1 MSADQATIELPQSPT
16 EEPLIADSTP
26 PKNRPRSEAHASDPQ
41 PAPISKSVSFAVHAV
56 FFLSGAASL
65 ICEVVW
71 FKQLQFIL
79 GSSTFATSVV
89 VASFFL
95 GLGLGSWYCGR
106 RVDGWGHLLRNY
118 AWLELALAALS
129 ATVTLALAMSATW
142 IEWLAPWLA
151 LDSPARMPLM
161 IALSVICLMPP
172 TTLMGATLP
181 VLAKY
186 LVRRRGD
193 LAARIGKLYG
203 LNTLGAACG
212 CFLVGFFLIG
222 YFGVIQA
229 AMFGTG
235 IYLLIAVAVGVM
247 AGATAGSPS
256 SAPESTHDTAGQASS
271 GTQLQASNVTH
282 PETSQ
287 SNPCPLVI
295 IFAVTGFASIAYE
308 VLWFRLLTNFS
319 IQSVYAFS
327 GMLSVYLLGLVIGA
341 FVCSRWL
348 APKKDK
354 LLSYF
359 ARVQLLIA
367 VTAMI
372 SLGLLGRSSNI
383 LHAIGKV
390 QRWLGID
397 EFMFTA
403 FSGTSSF
410 LFLALVVLL
419 LPATLIGISFPLAS
433 ELTVHRINRL
443 GRRLGLLYGLNTLGG
458 VFGSLVVGFVLLP
471 LLGSQMS
478 FLIVVT
484 LSMLL
489 FVAIVLSQSSLR
501 RQGWLYREGA
511 ITAAVLVG
519 MAFYLGPDYLKK
531 SQTAYV
537 GAEVLDFR
545 ETKDAT
551 FLVLNYESDITQPYQ
566 QILVNGKSFA
576 NNSPP
581 GRRYMS
587 VLAHLPALLHEEPK
601 EAVVIAIGTGT
612 TVGCLTLHPTIDTL
626 WAVDISQD
634 VFDFAQHFVPLN
646 HDFVNSPKV
655 RTVAADG
662 RHFLLC
668 TDRRFDVLTFEPPP
682 PNDAGVVNLYSR
694 DFYRLARRRMA
705 PGGIVCQWIP
715 LDLPRGDLSRMLIQ
729 SMMAEFPHV
738 SLWISNRCE
747 GIAIASEQPLR
758 IDVDRL
764 RRRMSHPA
772 LQNDMAAYALGQ
784 PEQLLATFFA
794 ADEDLA
800 RFVGD
805 VPTITDNRPRVEYF
819 SHYERK
825 KLRYDEILKY
835 RTPVDAYLTSSDTL
849 NRQRLAQAIDVHTDV
864 LFAHELRTDHQYAA
878 ARRRLE
884 RAAAQ
889 SPGNPYVSYLL
900 DLLDQEQ
907 ERYAAAQ

>member
-1 MSADQATIELPQSPT
+1 MSADQAIIELPEPL
-16 EEPLIADSTP
+16 EEPSIADVTP
-26 PKNRPRSEAHASDPQ
+26 PKTETRSEDRPVRAQ
-41 PAPISKSVSFAVHAV
+41 PAPISKTMSRCVHAV

-118 AWLELALAALS
+118 AWLELALATVSAL
-129 ATVTLALAMSATW
+129 VTLTLAMSATW
-142 IEWLAPWLA
+142 IEWLAPYLA

-161 IALSVICLMPP
+161 IALSVICLTPP

-181 VLAKY
+181 VLTKY
-186 LVRRRGD
+186 LVRQRGE
-193 LAARIGKLYG
+193 LASRIGKLYG

-229 AMFGTG
+229 AMIGTG
-235 IYLLIAVAVGVM
+235 IYLLIAVVAGIM
-247 AGATAGSPS
+247 ARATVESPS
-256 SAPESTHDTAGQASS
+256 GALEEIEEEHGSAEQTSSDTHSELQQVNSS
-271 GTQLQASNVTH
+271 A
-282 PETSQ
+282 
-287 SNPCPLVI
+287 LVA
-295 IFAVTGFASIAYE
+295 IFALTGFASIAYE

-341 FVCSRWL
+341 FICSRWL
-348 APKKDK
+348 APRKDK

-367 VTAMI
+367 ATAMI

-383 LHAIGKV
+383 LKGIGDV

-397 EFMFTA
+397 DWMFSA

-443 GRRLGLLYGLNTLGG
+443 GHRLGLLYGLNTLGG
-458 VFGSLVVGFVLLP
+458 VCGSLVIGFVLLP
-471 LLGSQMS
+471 LLGSQTS
-478 FLIVVT
+478 FLLVVA

-489 FVAIVLSQSSLR
+489 FVAIVLTQSGLR

-519 MAFYLGPDYLKK
+519 MAFYLGSDYLKK
-531 SQTAYV
+531 SQTAYI
-537 GAEVLDFR
+537 GAEVMAFR

-551 FLVLNYESDITQPYQ
+551 FLVLNYSSDITQPYQ

-587 VLAHLPALLHEEPK
+587 ALAHLPALLHKEPK

-634 VFDFAQHFVPLN
+634 VFDFAPYFVPLN

-729 SMMAEFPHV
+729 SMMAEFPYV

-747 GIAIASEQPLR
+747 GIAIASEHPLK
-758 IDVDRL
+758 IDVDKL
-764 RRRMSHPA
+764 RQRMAHPQ
-772 LQNDMAAYALGQ
+772 LQEDMAAYALGQ

-794 ADEDLA
+794 AYEDLA
-800 RFVGD
+800 KFVGD
-805 VPTITDNRPRVEYF
+805 VPSVTDNRPRVEYF

-825 KLRYDEILKY
+825 QLRYDEMLKY
-835 RTPVDAYLTSSDTL
+835 RTPVDKYLTSNETL
-849 NRQRLAQAIDVHTDV
+849 DRERLKQAIDVHTDV
-864 LFAHELRTDHQYAA
+864 LYAHELRTDHEYDA
-878 ARRRLE
+878 ARERLR
-884 RAAAQ
+884 RAASL

-907 ERYAAAQ
+907 QRFEATD

>member
-1 MSADQATIELPQSPT
+1 MTVDLAPVVLPDPLLVDLPVAVATPADTSSQA
-16 EEPLIADSTP
+16 
-26 PKNRPRSEAHASDPQ
+26 
-41 PAPISKSVSFAVHAV
+41 APIPKAVLRGVYAV

-89 VASFFL
+89 VASFFS
-95 GLGLGSWYCGR
+95 GLGLGSWLCGR
-106 RVDGWGHLLRNY
+106 RVDRWQHLLRSY
-118 AWLELALAALS
+118 AYLELALATLS
-129 ATVTLALAMSATW
+129 VLVTLALSQSAVW

-151 LDSPARMPLM
+151 LESPARTPLM
-161 IALSVICLMPP
+161 IALGLVCLLPP

-186 LVRRRGD
+186 FVRQQGQ
-193 LAARIGKLYG
+193 LAQRIGLLYG

-212 CFLVGFFLIG
+212 CFLVGFVLIG
-222 YFGVIQA
+222 YFGVIQS
-229 AMFGTG
+229 AMFAAA
-235 IYLLIAVAVGVM
+235 IYLLIAMAAGVM
-247 AGATAGSPS
+247 AWVVAKPASGGWEVAGDSAVDVTSGEISPGIRQFNP
-256 SAPESTHDTAGQASS
+256 SA
-271 GTQLQASNVTH
+271 
-282 PETSQ
+282 
-287 SNPCPLVI
+287 LVV
-295 IFAVTGFASIAYE
+295 IFACSGFASIAYE

-341 FVCSRWL
+341 LICSRFL
-348 APKKDK
+348 APNKTR
-354 LLSYF
+354 LLDYF
-359 ARVQLLIA
+359 ARIQLLIA
-367 VTAMI
+367 VTAII
-372 SLGLLGRSSNI
+372 SLALLGRSQNI
-383 LHAIGKV
+383 LEAAGAA
-390 QRWLGID
+390 QRWLGI
-397 EFMFTA
+397 EELMFTV

-410 LFLALVVLL
+410 LVLALVVLL

-433 ELTVHRINRL
+433 ELTIDRVNSL

-458 VFGSLVVGFVLLP
+458 VFGSLVTGFFLLP
-471 LLGSQMS
+471 LLGSQLS
-478 FLIVVT
+478 FLLIVL

-489 FVAIVLSQSSLR
+489 FVATVVTQPALR
-501 RQGWLYREGA
+501 RKGWLLREGA
-511 ITAAVLVG
+511 VTAALLIGVT
-519 MAFYLGPDYLKK
+519 FFLGSDYLKQ
-531 SQTAYV
+531 SQTAYI

-551 FLVLNYESDITQPYQ
+551 FLVLNYQSDITQPYQ

-587 VLAHLPALLHEEPK
+587 MLAHLPALLHKEPK

-612 TVGCLTLHPTIDTL
+612 TVGCLTLHPTIDRL

-634 VFDFAQHFVPLN
+634 VFDFAPHFVPLN

-705 PGGIVCQWIP
+705 PDGIVCQWIP
-715 LDLPRGDLSRMLIQ
+715 LDLPRGDLSRMLIR
-729 SMMAEFPHV
+729 SMMDEFPHV

-747 GIAIASEQPLR
+747 GIAIGSTHPLK
-758 IDVDRL
+758 IDVDEL
-764 RRRMSHPA
+764 RRRMAHPE
-772 LQNDMAAYALGQ
+772 LHEDLAAYALGR
-784 PEQLLATFFA
+784 PEELLATFFA
-794 ADEDLA
+794 ADDDLA

-805 VPTITDNRPRVEYF
+805 VPSVTDNRPRVEYF
-819 SHYERK
+819 NLYNRQQ
-825 KLRYDEILKY
+825 LRYDEMIKH
-835 RTPVDAYLTSSDTL
+835 RTPIDRYLTKNETL
-849 NRQRLAQAIDVHTDV
+849 DRDLLRRSVDLHTEV
-864 LFAHELRTDHQYAA
+864 LFAHELRADHEYDR
-878 ARRRLE
+878 ARERLRRAITLD
-884 RAAAQ
+884 
-889 SPGNPYVSYLL
+889 PGNPYVRYLL
-900 DLLDQEQ
+900 DLVDQEQ
-907 ERYAAAQ
+907 ERHEASL